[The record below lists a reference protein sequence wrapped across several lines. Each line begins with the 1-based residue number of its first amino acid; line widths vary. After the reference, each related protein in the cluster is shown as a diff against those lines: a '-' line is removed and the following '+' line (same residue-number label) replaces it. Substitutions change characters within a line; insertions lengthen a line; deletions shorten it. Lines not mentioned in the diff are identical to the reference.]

1 MVTTKRLMLLFLM
14 IFLSLI
20 VCAWADECQKAVDLY
35 NKGTTS
41 TNLEEKEKFFR
52 QALRLSCQDKEVLA
66 RIHNN
71 LADTYEQK
79 GRLQEAVTEYKKA
92 LELAPDHEIPY
103 ISLGD
108 VYAKLKNAKLSAY
121 YYDQYHKRVR
131 FKNDQQ
137 IISSL
142 SLRSAQR
149 SLVPVP
155 RLDLYFGFNEST
167 LTPESKKQLQELLK
181 ALNSRELQTYKFRL
195 AGHTCDIGTDEYN
208 QRLSENRAKA
218 IKDWLEAQD
227 YPKAQLVTIGFGKR
241 EPVADNGTEAGRI
254 INRRVEVR
262 TIGVSVATKRSRS
275 LAETEISQAIKEGE
289 KLIQEGKAG
298 KAVSILEK
306 AVESSRIN
314 KFSDE
319 LKTALG
325 NLYLAYLEIGDG
337 TKAAGLLKELK
348 ESD

>member
-1 MVTTKRLMLLFLM
+1 
-14 IFLSLI
+14 
-20 VCAWADECQKAVDLY
+20 
-35 NKGTTS
+35 
-41 TNLEEKEKFFR
+41 
-52 QALRLSCQDKEVLA
+52 
-66 RIHNN
+66 
-71 LADTYEQK
+71 
-79 GRLQEAVTEYKKA
+79 
-92 LELAPDHEIPY
+92 
-103 ISLGD
+103 
-108 VYAKLKNAKLSAY
+108 
-121 YYDQYHKRVR
+121 
-131 FKNDQQ
+131 
-137 IISSL
+137 
-142 SLRSAQR
+142 
-149 SLVPVP
+149 
-155 RLDLYFGFNEST
+155 LDLYFGFNEST